1 MGYLYELE
9 EDILALFVIVVI
21 AAFIILAI
29 FVNVIYPIIE
39 EREYI
44 KMEMKQSYSKEEYRY
59 WKRELRYLYLRS
71 IPLIGRFFR

>member
-9 EDILALFVIVVI
+9 EDILTFFVIVVI

-71 IPLIGRFFR
+71 IPIIGRFFR